1 MSCIKAMTR
10 FSCQRDTA
18 LLVRKF
24 RIILSALFPKEDA
37 APSTFQVESFQRVS
51 PLHCR
56 TGRSE
61 GEVGQTVSSASGR
74 GAAVGGS
81 AGENACPTRTRGRA
95 HFRR

>member
-1 MSCIKAMTR
+1 MTR

-74 GAAVGGS
+74 QAALQL
-81 AGENACPTRTRGRA
+81 ALGRDRRKDSG
-95 HFRR
+95 FRCIAVPREL